1 MSFLRNTDVSKHL
14 ARKVHRATPQISFE
28 RLATSAEI
36 ASIIIPPKKEAIVL
50 PVAAEP
56 ERCDQCS

>member
-14 ARKVHRATPQISFE
+14 ARKVHRATPISFE

-36 ASIIIPPKKEAIVL
+36 ASLIITHKKEAIVL
-50 PVAAEP
+50 PVAATP
-56 ERCDQCS
+56 EKV